1 MMSRE
6 KSVVT
11 IVQARTSSTR
21 LPGKV
26 LLSLCGDTLL
36 ARMIERVSLAKQIGK
51 IVVATTTSDEDAQ
64 IVEWCVRNQ
73 IEVYQGSKSDLLD
86 RHYQVAIKYRA
97 DVVVKIPSDCPLIDP
112 NVIDKVIKYYLTN
125 ENKFDYVSNL
135 HPATFPDGN
144 DVEVMSFAALEQAW
158 ENATA
163 TMELEHTTPYLW
175 ENPNNFKIGNLVWET
190 GLDYSMT
197 HRWTIDYPEDYEFIK
212 QVYERLYPINPKF
225 SLTDILQL
233 LKTEPM
239 LKKINE
245 KWVGVNWYRNH
256 LHELKTVGKEQ
267 TRVLVGA

>member
-1 MMSRE
+1 MTHE
-6 KSVVT
+6 KRVVT
-11 IVQARTSSTR
+11 IVQARIGSTR

-26 LLSLCGDTLL
+26 FLPICDDILL
-36 ARMIERVSLAKQIGK
+36 AKMIERVSLAKQIGK
-51 IVVATTTSDEDAQ
+51 IVVATTTSEEDAQ

-86 RHYQVAIKYRA
+86 RHYQAASKYKA

-112 NVIDKVIKYYLTN
+112 NIVDKVIGYYLTN

-135 HPATFPDGN
+135 HPATYPDGN

-175 ENPNNFKIGNLVWET
+175 ENPNQFRIGNLSWET

-212 QVYERLYPINPKF
+212 QVYEKLYPTNPEF

-233 LKTEPM
+233 LKNEPA

-267 TRVLVGA
+267 TRVLVGG

>member
-1 MMSRE
+1 MSRE

-175 ENPNNFKIGNLVWET
+175 ENPNNFKIG
-190 GLDYSMT
+190 
-197 HRWTIDYPEDYEFIK
+197 
-212 QVYERLYPINPKF
+212 
-225 SLTDILQL
+225 
-233 LKTEPM
+233 
-239 LKKINE
+239 
-245 KWVGVNWYRNH
+245 
-256 LHELKTVGKEQ
+256 
-267 TRVLVGA
+267 

>member
-1 MMSRE
+1 MSRE